1 MPEKTQMVN
10 AVKGTGEACAAREE
24 SPMPRNV
31 VGGGAAGGAVAAGEG
46 ARLPQLSEAEW
57 RAQNMPATRLLVRW
71 GYRNGQVQLLNRR
84 MRNLA
89 ERRVGPAMCAWIRE
103 RVEWEAANRLH
114 ERPDGVIVVDVDP
127 AGEGSV
133 DVRVDALGEP
143 PSFTRDMLD
152 GGLPA
157 GLHPWVVT
165 ADGHVRRVH
174 AGKADAAHDEAAVA
188 GAADTAH
195 GEAAVAG
202 AADAAHGEE
211 IGAGAV
217 DGDAA
222 ESAIDRFAA
231 DLAKTLGFAAE
242 EAGDADAADTFADAA
257 DAVDTSAG
265 STADVAG
272 YFATS
277 EEWGLVPC
285 AGDED
290 LEPVRKLAACF
301 ATLWSGKEGI

>member
-165 ADGHVRRVH
+165 ADGHVRRLH
-174 AGKADAAHDEAAVA
+174 ADKADGAHD
-188 GAADTAH
+188 
-195 GEAAVAG
+195 EAAVAG

-211 IGAGAV
+211 TGAGAV
-217 DGDAA
+217 GDDAA

-242 EAGDADAADTFADAA
+242 EAGDA
-257 DAVDTSAG
+257 AV
-265 STADVAG
+265 DVAG

>member
-24 SPMPRNV
+24 ALMPRNV
-31 VGGGAAGGAVAAGEG
+31 VGSGATEGAVAADEG

-103 RVEWEAANRLH
+103 RVEWEAANRLR
-114 ERPDGVIVVDVDP
+114 ERRCGVIVVDVDP

-165 ADGHVRRVH
+165 ADGHVRRLH
-174 AGKADAAHDEAAVA
+174 ADAIGGARAEGKDA
-188 GAADTAH
+188 GAAGRDASD
-195 GEAAVAG
+195 AV
-202 AADAAHGEE
+202 
-211 IGAGAV
+211 V
-217 DGDAA
+217 DDGA

-242 EAGDADAADTFADAA
+242 EAGDADA
-257 DAVDTSAG
+257 
-265 STADVAG
+265 DVAG

-277 EEWGLVPC
+277 EEWGFVPC
-285 AGDED
+285 AGDEG

>member
-1 MPEKTQMVN
+1 MAGKTQ
-10 AVKGTGEACAAREE
+10 VKDVTGRAGGDGACADGEE
-24 SPMPRNV
+24 APVAADEAPMPRNI
-31 VGGGAAGGAVAAGEG
+31 VGGGAVAGVSSDGAADGA

-71 GYRNGQVQLLNRR
+71 GYRGGQVQLLNRR

-103 RVEWEAANRLH
+103 RVEWEAANRLR

-133 DVRVDALGEP
+133 DVRVDALGELP
-143 PSFTRDMLD
+143 AFTRDMLD
-152 GGLPA
+152 GGVPA
-157 GLHPWVVT
+157 GLHPWAVT
-165 ADGHVRRVH
+165 TDGRVRRLH
-174 AGKADAAHDEAAVA
+174 A
-188 GAADTAH
+188 GAADGAH
-195 GEAAVAG
+195 GEAAG
-202 AADAAHGEE
+202 ADAAG
-211 IGAGAV
+211 
-217 DGDAA
+217 GDDA
-222 ESAIDRFAA
+222 ESAIDRFAF
-231 DLAKTLGFAAE
+231 DLAKTLGLAAE
-242 EAGDADAADTFADAA
+242 EAGEGGAGSTPAGDTADIVDAADTADA
-257 DAVDTSAG
+257 
-265 STADVAG
+265 AG

-301 ATLWSGKEGI
+301 ATLWSGKEGV

>member
-10 AVKGTGEACAAREE
+10 AAEGAGEACSAREDA
-24 SPMPRNV
+24 PMPRNV
-31 VGGGAAGGAVAAGEG
+31 VGGGATQGAVAADEG

-103 RVEWEAANRLH
+103 RVEWEAANRLR
-114 ERPDGVIVVDVDP
+114 ERRCGVIVVDVDP

-165 ADGHVRRVH
+165 ADGHVRRLH
-174 AGKADAAHDEAAVA
+174 ADKADGAHD
-188 GAADTAH
+188 
-195 GEAAVAG
+195 EAAVAG

-211 IGAGAV
+211 TGAGAV
-217 DGDAA
+217 GDDAA

-242 EAGDADAADTFADAA
+242 EAGDA
-257 DAVDTSAG
+257 AV
-265 STADVAG
+265 DVAG

>member
-195 GEAAVAG
+195 GE
-202 AADAAHGEE
+202 ET
-211 IGAGAV
+211 GAGAV
-217 DGDAA
+217 GDDAA

-242 EAGDADAADTFADAA
+242 EAGDA
-257 DAVDTSAG
+257 AV
-265 STADVAG
+265 DVAG

>member
-1 MPEKTQMVN
+1 MSEKTQMVN
-10 AVKGTGEACAAREE
+10 AEKGAGEMRAAREE
-24 SPMPRNV
+24 APMPRNV
-31 VGGGAAGGAVAAGEG
+31 VGGGAATGAGDGGTANGAG
-46 ARLPQLSEAEW
+46 RLPQLSEAEW
-57 RAQNMPATRLLVRW
+57 RAQNMPKTRLVVRW
-71 GYRNGQVQLLNRR
+71 GYRGGQVQLLNRR

-89 ERRVGPAMCAWIRE
+89 ERCVGPAMCAWIRE
-103 RVEWEAANRLH
+103 RVEWEAANRLR

-133 DVRVDALGEP
+133 DVRVDALGESP
-143 PSFTRDMLD
+143 VFTRDMLN
-152 GGLPA
+152 GALSA

-165 ADGHVRRVH
+165 ADGHVRRLGASAADGAH
-174 AGKADAAHDEAAVA
+174 DKAAGADA
-188 GAADTAH
+188 
-195 GEAAVAG
+195 
-202 AADAAHGEE
+202 
-211 IGAGAV
+211 V
-217 DGDAA
+217 DDDAA

-242 EAGDADAADTFADAA
+242 EAGEGGAGATFADG
-257 DAVDTSAG
+257 AVGTA
-265 STADVAG
+265 ADVAG

-301 ATLWSGKEGI
+301 ATLWSGKEGA

>member
-1 MPEKTQMVN
+1 MSEKTQMVN
-10 AVKGTGEACAAREE
+10 AAEGAGEACSAREDA
-24 SPMPRNV
+24 PMPRNV
-31 VGGGAAGGAVAAGEG
+31 VGGGATQGAVAADEG

-103 RVEWEAANRLH
+103 RVEWEAANRLR
-114 ERPDGVIVVDVDP
+114 ERRCGVIVVDVDP

-143 PSFTRDMLD
+143 PSFTRDTLD

-165 ADGHVRRVH
+165 ADGHVRRLH

-188 GAADTAH
+188 GAAD
-195 GEAAVAG
+195 
-202 AADAAHGEE
+202 AAHGEE
-211 IGAGAV
+211 TGAGAV
-217 DGDAA
+217 GDDAA

-242 EAGDADAADTFADAA
+242 EAGDA
-257 DAVDTSAG
+257 AV
-265 STADVAG
+265 DVAG

>member
-1 MPEKTQMVN
+1 MSEKTQMVN
-10 AVKGTGEACAAREE
+10 AAEGAGEACSAREDA
-24 SPMPRNV
+24 PMPRNV
-31 VGGGAAGGAVAAGEG
+31 VGGGATQGAVAADEG

-103 RVEWEAANRLH
+103 RVEWEAANRLR
-114 ERPDGVIVVDVDP
+114 ERRCGVIVVDVDP

-165 ADGHVRRVH
+165 ADGHVRRLH

-188 GAADTAH
+188 GAAD
-195 GEAAVAG
+195 
-202 AADAAHGEE
+202 AAHGEE
-211 IGAGAV
+211 TGAGAV
-217 DGDAA
+217 GDDAA

-242 EAGDADAADTFADAA
+242 EAGDA
-257 DAVDTSAG
+257 AV
-265 STADVAG
+265 DVAG

>member
-24 SPMPRNV
+24 ALMPRNV
-31 VGGGAAGGAVAAGEG
+31 VGGGAAGGAAAGES

-188 GAADTAH
+188 GAADAAH
-195 GEAAVAG
+195 DEAAVAG

-242 EAGDADAADTFADAA
+242 EAGDAA
-257 DAVDTSAG
+257 
-265 STADVAG
+265 ADVAG

-277 EEWGLVPC
+277 EEWGFVPC
-285 AGDED
+285 AGDEG

>member
-1 MPEKTQMVN
+1 M
-10 AVKGTGEACAAREE
+10 
-24 SPMPRNV
+24 
-31 VGGGAAGGAVAAGEG
+31 
-46 ARLPQLSEAEW
+46 
-57 RAQNMPATRLLVRW
+57 
-71 GYRNGQVQLLNRR
+71 QLLNRR

-103 RVEWEAANRLH
+103 RVEWEAANRLR
-114 ERPDGVIVVDVDP
+114 ERRCGVIVVDVDP

-188 GAADTAH
+188 C
-195 GEAAVAG
+195 

-242 EAGDADAADTFADAA
+242 EAGDAA
-257 DAVDTSAG
+257 
-265 STADVAG
+265 ADVAG

>member
-1 MPEKTQMVN
+1 MSEKTQMVN
-10 AVKGTGEACAAREE
+10 AAEGAGEACSAREE
-24 SPMPRNV
+24 ALMPRNV
-31 VGGGAAGGAVAAGEG
+31 VGSGAAQGAVAADEG

-103 RVEWEAANRLH
+103 RVEWEAANRLR
-114 ERPDGVIVVDVDP
+114 ERRCGVIVVDVDP

-195 GEAAVAG
+195 GE
-202 AADAAHGEE
+202 ET
-211 IGAGAV
+211 GAGAV
-217 DGDAA
+217 SDDAA

-242 EAGDADAADTFADAA
+242 EAGDA
-257 DAVDTSAG
+257 AV
-265 STADVAG
+265 DVAG

>member
-1 MPEKTQMVN
+1 MSEKTQMVN
-10 AVKGTGEACAAREE
+10 AVKGAGEACAAREE
-24 SPMPRNV
+24 APMPRNV
-31 VGGGAAGGAVAAGEG
+31 VGGGAAGGAAAGES
-46 ARLPQLSEAEW
+46 ARLPQLSEVEW

-103 RVEWEAANRLH
+103 RVEWEAANRLR
-114 ERPDGVIVVDVDP
+114 ERRCGVIVVDVDP

-188 GAADTAH
+188 GAAD
-195 GEAAVAG
+195 
-202 AADAAHGEE
+202 AAHGEE

-242 EAGDADAADTFADAA
+242 EAGDAA
-257 DAVDTSAG
+257 
-265 STADVAG
+265 ADVAG

-285 AGDED
+285 AGDEG